1 MQLRCRLIKGL
12 SAGTF
17 LYVGVLEMLAPELA
31 KPSKAPFMS
40 AVPVTAGM
48 AVFAILALMPD
59 GD

>member
-1 MQLRCRLIKGL
+1 M

-31 KPSKAPFMS
+31 KPSIAPFMS